1 MTRQAVTGQA
11 AVAAPLDPVAVGQ
24 ALAPFGASRTLP
36 ADAYRSPA
44 VFAWEQ
50 ARFLAG
56 SWYCVGRARPAGQQP
71 RRAVAVGGAP
81 VVLDGGEDGVPRA
94 TGPDGAPARLATW
107 HGFAFVDLGGDAPDL
122 DAFAGDLGGLLA
134 PWEPARL
141 VTAARES
148 YVVQANWKL
157 LVENYHE
164 CYHCPS
170 IHPELCRLTPPD
182 SGRNLTPRGAWVGG
196 AMELR
201 PQAATMALGGTVGA
215 APLRG
220 LDERRRR
227 QVLYVGLFPNLLVSA
242 HPDYVLTHRLEPLDS
257 ERTMVECEW
266 LFAPAAVA
274 AERFDPSAAVA
285 FWDLTNRQ
293 DWRAC
298 ESVQRGMRSPGY
310 RPGPL
315 APSEDAVYRFV
326 TMVAAGYLRGR
337 VDPLVS
343 ASA

>member
-1 MTRQAVTGQA
+1 MTQQATA
-11 AVAAPLDPVAVGQ
+11 EVAAPLDPVAVGQ

-36 ADAYRSPA
+36 AEAYRSAA

-56 SWYCVGRARPAGQQP
+56 SWYCVGRARPAGHQP
-71 RRAVAVGGAP
+71 RRAVSVGGEP
-81 VVLDGGEDGVPRA
+81 VVLEHGGDGVLRA
-94 TGPDGAPARLATW
+94 TGPDGAPVRLAAW
-107 HGFAFVDLGGDAPDL
+107 HGCAFVDLAGGAPEL

-141 VTAARES
+141 VPAASAS

-182 SGRNLTPRGAWVGG
+182 SGRNLAPRGAWVGG

-201 PQAATMALGGTVGA
+201 AHAATMALGGSVKA
-215 APLRG
+215 VPLRG

-242 HPDYVLTHRLEPLDS
+242 HPDYVLTHRLEPLGPGS
-257 ERTMVECEW
+257 TRVECEW
-266 LFAPAAVA
+266 LFAPEAVA
-274 AERFDPSAAVA
+274 ADWFDPSAAVA

-315 APSEDAVYRFV
+315 APTEDAVYRFV
-326 TMVAAGYLRGR
+326 TLVAAGYRRGR
-337 VDPLVS
+337 VDPP
-343 ASA
+343 ASTPA

>member
-1 MTRQAVTGQA
+1 VTRQAVTPSA
-11 AVAAPLDPVAVGQ
+11 TAAPLDPVAVGQ

-36 ADAYRSPA
+36 AEAYRSPA

-56 SWYCVGRARPAGQQP
+56 SWYCVGRTRPPEQQAR
-71 RRAVAVGGAP
+71 RVVAVGGAP
-81 VVLDGGEDGVPRA
+81 VVLDGGADGAVRA
-94 TGPDGAPARLATW
+94 TGPGGVPARLATW
-107 HGFAFVDLGGDAPDL
+107 HGFAFVDLAGDAPGL

-141 VTAARES
+141 VAADRQS
-148 YVVQANWKL
+148 YVVAANWKL

-170 IHPELCRLTPPD
+170 IHPELCQLTPPD
-182 SGRNLTPRGAWVGG
+182 SGRNLAPRGAWVGG

-201 PQAATMALGGTVGA
+201 GHAATMALGGTPAA

-242 HPDYVLTHRLEPLDS
+242 HPDYVLTHRLEPLHPGS
-257 ERTMVECEW
+257 TLVECEW
-266 LFAPAAVA
+266 LFAPEAVA
-274 AERFDPSAAVA
+274 AEGFDPAAAVA

-298 ESVQRGMRSPGY
+298 ESVQRGLRSPGY

-326 TMVAAGYLRGR
+326 TMVAAGYRHGR
-337 VDPLVS
+337 VDPQLS

>member
-1 MTRQAVTGQA
+1 VTDQATA
-11 AVAAPLDPVAVGQ
+11 EAAAPLDPVAVGQ

-36 ADAYRSPA
+36 AEAYRSAA

-56 SWYCVGRARPAGQQP
+56 SWYCVGRTRPPGHQP
-71 RRAVAVGGAP
+71 RRAVGVGGEQ
-81 VVLDGGEDGVPRA
+81 VVLEHHGDGVLRA
-94 TGPDGAPARLATW
+94 TAPGGGPVRLADW
-107 HGFAFVDLGGDAPDL
+107 HGFAFVDLAGDAPEL

-141 VTAARES
+141 VPAASES

-182 SGRNLTPRGAWVGG
+182 SGRNLAPRGAWVGG

-201 PQAATMALGGTVGA
+201 VHAATMALGGSVQA

-242 HPDYVLTHRLEPLDS
+242 HPDYVLTHRLEPLGP
-257 ERTMVECEW
+257 ERTRVECEW
-266 LFAPAAVA
+266 LFAPEAVA
-274 AERFDPSAAVA
+274 AEGFDPSAAVA

-326 TMVAAGYLRGR
+326 TMVAAGYLHGR
-337 VDPLVS
+337 VDPLMP